1 MCLLFLEHVYCKH
14 LAKKG
19 KLKSDIFFGGK
30 LINNINQPKNSKS
43 YTKIWLL
50 ASSIINIFKKYRDN
64 RQKIQQIRAGSYVP
78 CNVMSI
84 LVCEIDKD
92 MKLKG
97 ISKIKVL
104 SSYMLL
110 YPHFIISW

>member
-14 LAKKG
+14 LEKE
-19 KLKSDIFFGGK
+19 KLKSDIFLGGK

-50 ASSIINIFKKYRDN
+50 SSSIINILKKYRDN
-64 RQKIQQIRAGSYVP
+64 RQKIQQIGAGSYVP

-84 LVCEIDKD
+84 LVCVIDKD

-97 ISKIKVL
+97 IL
-104 SSYMLL
+104 SCLSCL
-110 YPHFIISW
+110 FGSTK